1 MYAPQTRPKKLAL
14 PSRQCNDDANQN
26 GPTLMAKGRIPSLAS
41 KQISLSRV
49 SIIGVLLLAFITV
62 ANAQSAAPNPKPTGS
77 ISGRVTIDGNAAAG
91 IPVAAVSGETVNR
104 RNAAAKAVSDVQGYY
119 LISGLGPGQYQIWTL
134 TPSMIAEPDT
144 SPTYFN
150 YSGAV
155 KSILLGAN
163 EDVQSIDLK
172 LIRGA
177 VITGRVTNA
186 DNKPVVAEPIYVQL
200 LDPSGAP
207 RFGAIGSAY
216 DEMYQTDD
224 RGIYRIFSL
233 PPGRYK
239 VSVGRDPAEGIQR
252 GQRYQRTFYPDTND
266 LSKASIVELKEGDE
280 AKNIDIKV
288 EPAPPTYVVSGRVID
303 SESGLPIPKAGITF
317 MIAPKGTGPPSPGFG
332 MPADDR
338 GQFSFSGISP
348 GRYAAYA
355 TSQAYGGNFY
365 GDPVYFDIADKDVAG
380 IELKTM
386 PGLSVSGVV
395 VAEGLSTRELL
406 AALPGLGLQARATAT
421 PNDRFG
427 SGGSS
432 AIAPDGS
439 FQIDGLRPGHIS
451 MNVFSFNRG
460 FSQAA
465 IARIE
470 HDGIGLTQG
479 FEIQRSVSGLR
490 LVINY
495 GSGVIRGV
503 IRLEGDIAI
512 ADVQMYVS
520 YKREGAREGTGAQVD
535 ARGHFL
541 IKNLSPGTYEV
552 IAQMRPRVQAQPNR
566 PTPPQK
572 QVVNVT
578 NGSESE
584 VNLVFDLRPG
594 QGGP

>member
-1 MYAPQTRPKKLAL
+1 
-14 PSRQCNDDANQN
+14 
-26 GPTLMAKGRIPSLAS
+26 MAKGRIPSLES
-41 KQISLSRV
+41 KQILLSPV
-49 SIIGVLLLAFITV
+49 AMIGVLLLAFITV
-62 ANAQSAAPNPKPTGS
+62 ASAQSADPKPKPTGS

-104 RNAAAKAVSDVQGYY
+104 RNSAARAVSDVQGYY

-134 TPSMIAEPDT
+134 TPSMIAEPG
-144 SPTYFN
+144 SGPAYFS

-155 KSILLGAN
+155 KSIFLGAN

-186 DNKPVVAEPIYVQL
+186 ENKPVVAEHVYVQL

-207 RFGAIGSAY
+207 RFGAIGSAS

-224 RGIYRIFSL
+224 RGIYRIFGL

-239 VSVGRDPAEGIQR
+239 VSIGTDPTEGMPR
-252 GQRYQRTFYPDTND
+252 GQRYQKTFYPDTND
-266 LSKASIVELKEGDE
+266 LSKATIVELKEGDE

-288 EPAPPTYVVSGRVID
+288 EPPLPTYVVSGRVID
-303 SESGLPIPKAGITF
+303 SESGLPIPKAGVSF
-317 MIAPKGTGPPSPGFG
+317 MVTPKGPGPLAPGFI

-355 TSQAYGGNFY
+355 SSQFYGGNFY
-365 GDPVYFDIADKDVAG
+365 GDPVSFEIVDKDVTG
-380 IELKTM
+380 VELKTM

-395 VAEGLSTRELL
+395 VIDGMSMKDLL
-406 AALPGLGLQARATAT
+406 TLLPGLNVGAQATAT
-421 PNDRFG
+421 PNDRLG

-439 FQIDGLRPGHIS
+439 FQIDGLRPGRVSIYLS
-451 MNVFSFNRG
+451 SRMPGSTQVR
-460 FSQAA
+460 

-479 FEIQRSVSGLR
+479 FDIQHSVSGLR
-490 LVINY
+490 LVVNY
-495 GSGVIRGV
+495 GSGVIRGM
-503 IRLEGDIAI
+503 IRLEGDTAI
-512 ADVQMYVS
+512 ADVQIYVS
-520 YKREGAREGTGAQVD
+520 CKREDAREGTSAQVD

-552 IAQMRPRVQAQPNR
+552 TAQLRPRVQAQPNR

-572 QVVNVT
+572 QIVNVT
-578 NGSESE
+578 NGSEAE
-584 VNLVFDLRPG
+584 VTLVFDLRPG
-594 QGGP
+594 PGGP